1 MSFSF
6 KRIRRN
12 IKHKTMAGMAL
23 ILSVAIL
30 SGCGKGSFQF
40 PKVVE
45 GGVVGEEIMH
55 VSTIFAMDT
64 VMDIQVYGGEEAE
77 GLLADAENQIRTLEK
92 ELSVTDESSEI
103 AGLNAAGSTTLSGEP
118 AQIMREA
125 LGYCDS
131 TGGAL
136 DITIYPVL
144 KAWGF
149 TTGEYQVP
157 GDAEIA
163 GLLENVDY
171 RSVKL
176 EEVDVDGS
184 DGQVSGDNTDVVADG
199 SDDQTAG
206 SNTDAA
212 SMGDSAADRNDD
224 QAAAL
229 CTIPEGMQVDLGSVT
244 KGYTSR
250 KLAQYFRDNG
260 VTSALINLG
269 GNVECVGNKPDGSKW
284 NVAVKS
290 PFKNS
295 DSGILGVIQASDEAI
310 ITSGGYERYFEE
322 NGETY
327 WHIIDPST
335 GKPAKNG
342 LISVTIIG
350 KDGLMCDALSTAL
363 FVKGRDGAIDYYRK
377 ISAASTDSSSAA
389 NGKTG
394 NIEDSETAAN
404 DKTGNGEDSDIEAN
418 DGIANGADVTG
429 HESSFDM
436 ILVTTEGDVYI
447 TPGVAE
453 RFSLSSEYHDLSLH
467 VLD

>member
-1 MSFSF
+1 MKTNKRSASSNDQLWRKITSRNRKDLWKKVYMSFSF

-30 SGCGKGSFQF
+30 SGCGKGGFQF
-40 PKVVE
+40 PKVVD

-77 GLLADAENQIRTLEK
+77 GFLADAENQIRTLEK
-92 ELSVTDESSEI
+92 ELSVTDKNSEI
-103 AGLNAAGSTTLSGEP
+103 AGLNAAESAELSKEP
-118 AQIMREA
+118 AQIMKEA
-125 LGYCDS
+125 LMYCNS
-131 TGGAL
+131 TDGAL

-144 KAWGF
+144 RAWGF

-157 GDAEIA
+157 GDEEIS
-163 GLLENVDY
+163 GLLEIVDY

-176 EEVDVDGS
+176 EEVDADGS
-184 DGQVSGDNTDVVADG
+184 DGQVSG
-199 SDDQTAG
+199 
-206 SNTDAA
+206 SNTE
-212 SMGDSAADRNDD
+212 AD
-224 QAAAL
+224 AAAL

-290 PFKNS
+290 PFKDS

-335 GKPAKNG
+335 GKPARNG

-377 ISAASTDSSSAA
+377 YSAASTDSSR
-389 NGKTG
+389 
-394 NIEDSETAAN
+394 AAN
-404 DKTGNGEDSDIEAN
+404 DKAGNIEDSDIEAN
-418 DGIANGADVTG
+418 DGTANGADVTG

>member
-1 MSFSF
+1 MMQNKLWKKVYMWFSF

-12 IKHKTMAGMAL
+12 IKHKAMTGMAL

-30 SGCGKGSFQF
+30 SGCGIGKFQF
-40 PKVVE
+40 PKVVD

-92 ELSVTDESSEI
+92 ELSVTDKNSEI
-103 AGLNAAGSTTLSGEP
+103 AGLNAAGSAELSKEP
-118 AQIMREA
+118 AQIMKEA
-125 LGYCDS
+125 LMYCNS
-131 TGGAL
+131 TDGAL

-144 KAWGF
+144 RAWGF

-157 GDAEIA
+157 GDEEIA

-176 EEVDVDGS
+176 EEVVADGS
-184 DGQVSGDNTDVVADG
+184 DGQE
-199 SDDQTAG
+199 AG
-206 SNTDAA
+206 SNTDA
-212 SMGDSAADRNDD
+212 D
-224 QAAAL
+224 AAAL

-269 GNVECVGNKPDGSKW
+269 GNVECVGNKPNGSKW
-284 NVAVKS
+284 NVAIKS
-290 PFKNS
+290 PFKDS

-335 GKPAKNG
+335 GKPARNG
-342 LISVTIIG
+342 LTSVTIIG

-377 ISAASTDSSSAA
+377 YSAASTDSSSAA
-389 NGKTG
+389 N
-394 NIEDSETAAN
+394 
-404 DKTGNGEDSDIEAN
+404 DKT
-418 DGIANGADVTG
+418 ANGADVTG

>member
-1 MSFSF
+1 MWKKVYMWFSF
-6 KRIRRN
+6 KKIRRN
-12 IKHKTMAGMAL
+12 IKHKAMTGMAL

-30 SGCGKGSFQF
+30 SGCGIGKLQF
-40 PKVVE
+40 PKVVD

-77 GLLADAENQIRTLEK
+77 GFLADAENQIRTLEK
-92 ELSVTDESSEI
+92 ELSVTDENSEI
-103 AGLNAAGSTTLSGEP
+103 AGLNAAGSARLSEEP
-118 AQIMREA
+118 AQIMKEA
-125 LGYCDS
+125 LRYCDS

-144 KAWGF
+144 RAWGF

-157 GDAEIA
+157 GDEEIA

-171 RSVKL
+171 RSVTL
-176 EEVDVDGS
+176 EEVD
-184 DGQVSGDNTDVVADG
+184 
-199 SDDQTAG
+199 
-206 SNTDAA
+206 AA
-212 SMGDSAADRNDD
+212 T
-224 QAAAL
+224 L
-229 CTIPEGMQVDLGSVT
+229 CTIPKGMQVDLGSVT

-269 GNVECVGNKPDGSKW
+269 GNVECVGNKPNGSKW

-290 PFKNS
+290 PFKDS

-335 GKPAKNG
+335 GKPARNG

-377 ISAASTDSSSAA
+377 YSAASADSSSAA
-389 NGKTG
+389 NDKEG
-394 NIEDSETAAN
+394 NIEDSDSAAN
-404 DKTGNGEDSDIEAN
+404 DKTENGANGDIVAN
-418 DGIANGADVTG
+418 DGTENGADVTG
-429 HESSFDM
+429 QESSFDM

>member
-1 MSFSF
+1 MGFSF
-6 KRIRRN
+6 KKIRRN
-12 IKHKTMAGMAL
+12 IKHKAMAGMAL

-30 SGCGKGSFQF
+30 SGCGIGKLQF
-40 PKVVE
+40 PKVVD
-45 GGVVGEEIMH
+45 GGAVGEEIMH

-92 ELSVTDESSEI
+92 ELSVTDENSEI
-103 AGLNAAGSTTLSGEP
+103 AGLNAAGSARLSNEP
-118 AQIMREA
+118 AQIMKEA
-125 LGYCDS
+125 LRYCDS

-157 GDAEIA
+157 GDEEIA

-176 EEVDVDGS
+176 EEVDAAGS
-184 DGQVSGDNTDVVADG
+184 DGQVSGGNTEVD
-199 SDDQTAG
+199 
-206 SNTDAA
+206 
-212 SMGDSAADRNDD
+212 
-224 QAAAL
+224 AAAL
-229 CTIPEGMQVDLGSVT
+229 CTIPEEMQVDLGSVT

-269 GNVECVGNKPDGSKW
+269 GNVECVGNKPNGSKW

-290 PFKNS
+290 PFKDS

-335 GKPAKNG
+335 GKPARNG

-377 ISAASTDSSSAA
+377 YSAARPDSSGA
-389 NGKTG
+389 
-394 NIEDSETAAN
+394 
-404 DKTGNGEDSDIEAN
+404 DSDIEAN
-418 DGIANGADVTG
+418 NGTANAADAAKE
-429 HESSFDM
+429 ESSFDM

>member
-40 PKVVE
+40 PKVVD
-45 GGVVGEEIMH
+45 GGAVGEEIMH

-77 GLLADAENQIRTLEK
+77 GLLADADNQIRTLEK
-92 ELSVTDESSEI
+92 ELSVTDENSEI
-103 AGLNAAGSTTLSGEP
+103 AGLNAAGSAELSKEP
-118 AQIMREA
+118 AQIMKEA
-125 LGYCDS
+125 LMYCDS
-131 TGGAL
+131 TDGAL

-144 KAWGF
+144 RAWGF

-157 GDAEIA
+157 GDEEIA

-176 EEVDVDGS
+176 EEAD
-184 DGQVSGDNTDVVADG
+184 ADG
-199 SDDQTAG
+199 S
-206 SNTDAA
+206 
-212 SMGDSAADRNDD
+212 DD

-269 GNVECVGNKPDGSKW
+269 GNVECVGNKPNGSKW

-290 PFKNS
+290 PFKDS

-335 GKPAKNG
+335 GKPARNG

-377 ISAASTDSSSAA
+377 YSAASTDSSSV
-389 NGKTG
+389 
-394 NIEDSETAAN
+394 AN
-404 DKTGNGEDSDIEAN
+404 DKTAN
-418 DGIANGADVTG
+418 AADAAKQ
-429 HESSFDM
+429 ESSFDM

-447 TPGVAE
+447 TPGASE

>member
-1 MSFSF
+1 MGLSF
-6 KRIRRN
+6 KKIRRN

-30 SGCGKGSFQF
+30 SGCGIGKLQF
-40 PKVVE
+40 PKVVD
-45 GGVVGEEIMH
+45 GGAVGEEIMH

-92 ELSVTDESSEI
+92 ELSVTDENSEI
-103 AGLNAAGSTTLSGEP
+103 AGLNAAGSVELSEEP
-118 AQIMREA
+118 ALIMKEA
-125 LGYCDS
+125 LRYCDS

-157 GDAEIA
+157 GDEEIA

-176 EEVDVDGS
+176 EEVD
-184 DGQVSGDNTDVVADG
+184 ADG
-199 SDDQTAG
+199 SDVQEAG
-206 SNTDAA
+206 SNANAA

-224 QAAAL
+224 QAAGSNTEVDADGSDGQETAL

-269 GNVECVGNKPDGSKW
+269 GNVECVGNKPNGSKW

-290 PFKNS
+290 PFKDS

-335 GKPAKNG
+335 GKPARNG

-377 ISAASTDSSSAA
+377 YSAASTDTSS
-389 NGKTG
+389 
-394 NIEDSETAAN
+394 AAN
-404 DKTGNGEDSDIEAN
+404 DKTGNA
-418 DGIANGADVTG
+418 ADAAKQ
-429 HESSFDM
+429 ESSFDM

-453 RFSLSSEYHDLSLH
+453 RFTLSSEYHDLSLH

>member
-1 MSFSF
+1 MMQNKLWKKVYMSFSF

-30 SGCGKGSFQF
+30 SGCGIGKLQF
-40 PKVVE
+40 PEVVD

-92 ELSVTDESSEI
+92 ELSVTDKNSEI
-103 AGLNAAGSTTLSGEP
+103 AGLNAAGSAELSKEP
-118 AQIMREA
+118 AQIMKEA
-125 LGYCDS
+125 LMYCDS
-131 TGGAL
+131 TDGAL

-144 KAWGF
+144 RAWGF

-157 GDAEIA
+157 GDEEIA

-176 EEVDVDGS
+176 EDVDADGS
-184 DGQVSGDNTDVVADG
+184 DGQEAGSNTDADG
-199 SDDQTAG
+199 SDDQAAG

-224 QAAAL
+224 QASVL

-260 VTSALINLG
+260 ATSALINLG
-269 GNVECVGNKPDGSKW
+269 GNVECVGNKPNGSKW
-284 NVAVKS
+284 NVAIKS
-290 PFKNS
+290 PFKDS

-335 GKPAKNG
+335 GKPARNG

-377 ISAASTDSSSAA
+377 YSAAGTDSSS
-389 NGKTG
+389 
-394 NIEDSETAAN
+394 AAN
-404 DKTGNGEDSDIEAN
+404 DKTGNGADSAIEAN
-418 DGIANGADVTG
+418 SDTANSADAAKE
-429 HESSFDM
+429 ESSFDM

>member
-30 SGCGKGSFQF
+30 SGCGKGGFQF
-40 PKVVE
+40 PKVVD
-45 GGVVGEEIMH
+45 GGAVGEEIMH

-118 AQIMREA
+118 TQIMREA
-125 LGYCDS
+125 LGYCNS

-144 KAWGF
+144 RAWGF

-157 GDAEIA
+157 GDEEIA

-176 EEVDVDGS
+176 EEVD
-184 DGQVSGDNTDVVADG
+184 
-199 SDDQTAG
+199 
-206 SNTDAA
+206 
-212 SMGDSAADRNDD
+212 
-224 QAAAL
+224 AAAL

-290 PFKNS
+290 PFKDS
-295 DSGILGVIQASDEAI
+295 GSGILGVIQASDEAI

-335 GKPAKNG
+335 GKPARNG

-389 NGKTG
+389 NYKTG
-394 NIEDSETAAN
+394 NIEDSDTAAN
-404 DKTGNGEDSDIEAN
+404 YKTGNGEDSDIEAN

>member
-30 SGCGKGSFQF
+30 SGCGIGKLQF
-40 PKVVE
+40 PEVVD

-92 ELSVTDESSEI
+92 ELSVTDKNSEI
-103 AGLNAAGSTTLSGEP
+103 AGLNAAGSAELSKEP
-118 AQIMREA
+118 AQIMKEA
-125 LGYCDS
+125 LMYCDS
-131 TGGAL
+131 TDGAL

-144 KAWGF
+144 RAWGF

-157 GDAEIA
+157 GDEEIA

-176 EEVDVDGS
+176 EDVDADGS
-184 DGQVSGDNTDVVADG
+184 DGQEAGSNTDADG
-199 SDDQTAG
+199 SDDQAAG

-224 QAAAL
+224 QASVL

-260 VTSALINLG
+260 ATSALINLG
-269 GNVECVGNKPDGSKW
+269 GNVECVGNKPNGSKW
-284 NVAVKS
+284 NVAIKS
-290 PFKNS
+290 PFKDS

-335 GKPAKNG
+335 GKPARNG

-377 ISAASTDSSSAA
+377 YSAAGTDSSS
-389 NGKTG
+389 
-394 NIEDSETAAN
+394 AAN
-404 DKTGNGEDSDIEAN
+404 DKTGNGADSAIEAN
-418 DGIANGADVTG
+418 SDTANSADAAKE
-429 HESSFDM
+429 ESSFDM

>member
-1 MSFSF
+1 M
-6 KRIRRN
+6 
-12 IKHKTMAGMAL
+12 
-23 ILSVAIL
+23 
-30 SGCGKGSFQF
+30 
-40 PKVVE
+40 
-45 GGVVGEEIMH
+45 
-55 VSTIFAMDT
+55 
-64 VMDIQVYGGEEAE
+64 
-77 GLLADAENQIRTLEK
+77 
-92 ELSVTDESSEI
+92 
-103 AGLNAAGSTTLSGEP
+103 
-118 AQIMREA
+118 
-125 LGYCDS
+125 
-131 TGGAL
+131 
-136 DITIYPVL
+136 
-144 KAWGF
+144 
-149 TTGEYQVP
+149 
-157 GDAEIA
+157 
-163 GLLENVDY
+163 DY

-176 EEVDVDGS
+176 EEVF
-184 DGQVSGDNTDVVADG
+184 ADG
-199 SDDQTAG
+199 SDDQAAG
-206 SNTDAA
+206 SNTEVDA
-212 SMGDSAADRNDD
+212 S
-224 QAAAL
+224 AL

-269 GNVECVGNKPDGSKW
+269 GNVECVGNKPNGSKW
-284 NVAVKS
+284 NVAIKS
-290 PFKNS
+290 PFKDS

-335 GKPAKNG
+335 GKPARNG

-377 ISAASTDSSSAA
+377 YSAASTDSSS
-389 NGKTG
+389 T
-394 NIEDSETAAN
+394 AN
-404 DKTGNGEDSDIEAN
+404 DKTGNA
-418 DGIANGADVTG
+418 ADAAKQ
-429 HESSFDM
+429 ESSFDM